1 VAVVVAYHLGAL
13 PGGFV
18 GVDMFFVLSGYLI
31 TGLLLADL
39 PDGRQR
45 LLRWWGARV
54 RRLTPAVAVLVTA
67 ILVAFATRSGITLDA
82 FATLTWWQNWHLIAQ
97 GTDYWAA
104 SPSPLRH
111 AWSLSIEEQFYL
123 VWPVVTVG
131 LVVIAGSAVRARR
144 LVAVTALVGAGASF
158 TWAGH
163 LARAAQPDL
172 SRIYFGTDTRAGA
185 LLLGC
190 AAAAWAVGPTRAALG
205 RAARL
210 LLVPAVATLA
220 VIAATGTPEHRST
233 YTVVLPLASLAALAV
248 VMAATDRGPIVR
260 PLSWAPLQWIG
271 ERSYAIYLWSWPVQ
285 VLCEDRRPDWPPA
298 LVALVTIGVSVPLA
312 AASMRLV
319 ETPLR
324 RGVDWARSPAVRR
337 VAWGAGAV
345 ALLAAG
351 TFAARSTVVSER
363 ELLAEEFEQL
373 PDPVAAATPAA
384 GPGEPGV
391 DVPPATCDA
400 TATTTD
406 VPEFAGDG
414 SAYDPS
420 TVTAGADPAAPSSTS
435 AAPCGPPRRVLVVG
449 DSTGRGAANGLKRLG
464 RPDLAVWDRTRL
476 GCGLV
481 ADDVECGDWH
491 RDWAAAVAEI
501 RPDVVLVHLGVSDD
515 VVTGAD
521 PPFLGGAAGDARRAA
536 MVRAAQVLG
545 SAGARVVWTA
555 PPVPLETGR
564 FFCGGS
570 RLDSPCDPAW
580 VDAWR
585 RDLDAAAGATGTTT
599 LDVGA
604 WIRARGDAPVDRPD
618 GLHLSGS
625 ALDDQARWIAAQLP

>member
-1 VAVVVAYHLGAL
+1 VAIVVAYHLGAL

-18 GVDMFFVLSGYLI
+18 GVDLFFVLSGYLI

-39 PDGRQR
+39 PDGRRR

-54 RRLTPAVAVLVTA
+54 RRLTPAVVVVVTA
-67 ILVAFATRSGITLDA
+67 VLVAFAARSGITLDA
-82 FATLTWWQNWHLIAQ
+82 FATLTWWQNWHLISQ

-131 LVVIAGSAVRARR
+131 VALIAGSAVRARR

-158 TWAGH
+158 AWAGH
-163 LARAAQPDL
+163 LARGAQPDL

-190 AAAAWAVGPTRAALG
+190 AAAAWAVGPTRAALS

-210 LLVPAVATLA
+210 LVVPAAAALA
-220 VIAATGTPEHRST
+220 VITASGSPEQRST
-233 YTVVLPLASLAALAV
+233 YTVVLPLAALAALV
-248 VMAATDRGPIVR
+248 VVVAATDRGPVVR
-260 PLSWAPLQWIG
+260 PLSWAPLQWLG
-271 ERSYAIYLWSWPVQ
+271 ERSYAIYLWSWPIQ

-298 LVALVTIGVSVPLA
+298 LVAMVTVGVSVPLA
-312 AASMRLV
+312 AASTRLV

-337 VAWGAGAV
+337 VAWGAGTV
-345 ALLAAG
+345 VVLLAG
-351 TFAARSTVVSER
+351 TFALRSTVVGER
-363 ELLAEEFEQL
+363 ELLAAEFEQL
-373 PDPVAAATPAA
+373 PDPVAAATPNA
-384 GPGEPGV
+384 GLRGPAI
-391 DVPPATCDA
+391 DAPPATCTPNA
-400 TATTTD
+400 TAIE
-406 VPEFAGDG
+406 VPVFAGDG

-420 TVTAGADPAAPSSTS
+420 TVTEGADPGVPASTS
-435 AAPCGPPRRVLVVG
+435 GGSCGPPRRVLVVG

-501 RPDVVLVHLGVSDD
+501 EPDVVLVHLGVSDD
-515 VVTGAD
+515 VVAGTGCRSS
-521 PPFLGGAAGDARRAA
+521 GSRRA
-536 MVRAAQVLG
+536 M
-545 SAGARVVWTA
+545 
-555 PPVPLETGR
+555 PV
-564 FFCGGS
+564 
-570 RLDSPCDPAW
+570 
-580 VDAWR
+580 
-585 RDLDAAAGATGTTT
+585 
-599 LDVGA
+599 
-604 WIRARGDAPVDRPD
+604 
-618 GLHLSGS
+618 
-625 ALDDQARWIAAQLP
+625 ALR